1 MKLLDIQ
8 FPMFSIVVIDKVLV
22 RKCFKSQKIPTKS
35 PDKQNK
41 VMSDSK
47 SVSEL
52 KLKSVY

>member
-8 FPMFSIVVIDKVLV
+8 FHIFSIVVIDEVLV